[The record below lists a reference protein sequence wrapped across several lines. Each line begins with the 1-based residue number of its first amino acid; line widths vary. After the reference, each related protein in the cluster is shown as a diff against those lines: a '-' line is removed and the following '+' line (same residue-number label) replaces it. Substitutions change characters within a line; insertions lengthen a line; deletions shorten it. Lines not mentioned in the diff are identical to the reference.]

1 MQTMQA
7 ARRLFDSL
15 PLRARRAP
23 AAAPA
28 APSPAADAEA
38 AAASL
43 PLDTRFTLGAELTA
57 VQKAFFDRH
66 GFILFA
72 KVATQAELDAIY
84 GEICGL
90 QDRWLAEGRKKVF
103 GIPLFVGKD
112 HEGKPFIQ
120 RFAFTSMFS
129 NVIRDFVRDARFEP
143 VRRLVGEGARV
154 GDNEKDGVVFN
165 RNLNVP
171 GTTYKSLGWHTD
183 GLRDIFYGRG
193 IRPQLNVGL
202 HFDRCTA
209 STGGLR
215 ILPGTHKQGLAS
227 TLFRKLYFVSNEPDP
242 NEIAIETEPGD
253 LTVHDGQAWHRVE
266 RSPKVGPESLRRT
279 MYVPYLT
286 DAYDPKDESSPTPPY
301 HYLGMAMRKA
311 RILRNDVLRR
321 VRRG

>member
-1 MQTMQA
+1 MQAVQSVLDRLSSFDRQA
-7 ARRLFDSL
+7 ARVSSAELEAEVDNL
-15 PLRARRAP
+15 PLN
-23 AAAPA
+23 
-28 APSPAADAEA
+28 
-38 AAASL
+38 
-43 PLDTRFTLGAELTA
+43 TRFELGREITPI
-57 VQKAFFDRH
+57 QKAFFDRH

-72 KVATQAELDAIY
+72 KVATQPELDAIY
-84 GEICGL
+84 SAICSI

-112 HEGKPFIQ
+112 HLGAPFIQ

-129 NVIRDFVRDARFEP
+129 DVIRDFVRDGRFEP
-143 VRRLVGEGARV
+143 VRLLVGENARV

-171 GTTYKSLGWHTD
+171 GTTYKALGWHTD

-193 IRPQLNVGL
+193 IKPQLNVGL

-209 STGGLR
+209 TTGGLR
-215 ILPGTHKQGLAS
+215 IIPGTHKQGIVS
-227 TLFRKLYFVSNEPDP
+227 TLIRKPYFVSNTPDA

-266 RSPKVGPESLRRT
+266 RSNVVGPESLRRT

-286 DAYDPKDESSPTPPY
+286 DEYQPKHDNSPTPPY

-311 RILRNDVLRR
+311 KKLQAELKKKLGRS
-321 VRRG
+321 

>member
-1 MQTMQA
+1 MQA
-7 ARRLFDSL
+7 VLDRLSAFD
-15 PLRARRAP
+15 RQARRAGD
-23 AAAPA
+23 
-28 APSPAADAEA
+28 ADLDAQVDR
-38 AAASL
+38 L
-43 PLDTRFTLGAELTA
+43 PLGTRFTLGREITPL
-57 VQKAFFDRH
+57 QKAFFDRH

-72 KVATQAELDAIY
+72 NVATRTELDAIY
-84 GEICGL
+84 AEVCAI
-90 QDRWLAEGRKKVF
+90 QDRWLAEGRTKVF

-112 HEGKPFIQ
+112 HLGQPFIQ

-129 NVIRDFVRDARFEP
+129 DVIRDFVRDARFEP
-143 VRRLVGEGARV
+143 VRRLVGENARV

-171 GTTYKSLGWHTD
+171 GTTYKALGWHTD

-193 IRPQLNVGL
+193 IKPQLNVGL

-209 STGGLR
+209 ATGGLR

-227 TLFRKLYFVSNEPDP
+227 TLFRKPYFVNNTPDP
-242 NEIAIETEPGD
+242 KEVAVETEPGD

-266 RSPKVGPESLRRT
+266 RSNIVGPESLRRT

-286 DAYDPKDESSPTPPY
+286 DAFQPKDESSPTPPY

-311 RILRNDVLRR
+311 KQLRAELKTKLGR
-321 VRRG
+321 

>member
-1 MQTMQA
+1 MQA
-7 ARRLFDSL
+7 VIDRLSAFDRQAKHVQNTDLDAEVDRL
-15 PLRARRAP
+15 PLG
-23 AAAPA
+23 
-28 APSPAADAEA
+28 
-38 AAASL
+38 
-43 PLDTRFTLGAELTA
+43 TRFTLGAEVTPI
-57 VQKAFFDRH
+57 QKAFFDRH

-72 KVATQAELDAIY
+72 NVATQQELDAIY
-84 GEICGL
+84 GAICGI
-90 QDRWLAEGRKKVF
+90 QDRWIAEGRSKVF

-112 HEGKPFIQ
+112 HLGAPFIQ

-129 NVIRDFVRDARFEP
+129 DVIRDFVRDARFEP
-143 VRRLVGEGARV
+143 VRRLVGENARV

-183 GLRDIFYGRG
+183 GLRDIFYLRG
-193 IRPQLNVGL
+193 IKPQLNVGL

-209 STGGLR
+209 QTGGLR
-215 ILPGTHKQGLAS
+215 IIPGTHKQGIIS
-227 TLFRKLYFVSNEPDP
+227 TLIRKPYFVSNTPDA

-266 RSPKVGPESLRRT
+266 RSSKFGPESLRRT

-286 DAYDPKDESSPTPPY
+286 DDYQPKNEGSATPPY

-311 RILRNDVLRR
+311 KKLQAELKAKLRR
-321 VRRG
+321 